1 MHKVHFKLSS
11 CIFFKE
17 KKNVEILVPEN
28 STKNNRGLKKLF
40 ISTQNIPLVPVLHSD
55 FLEQSVILWH
65 LYFKILSA
73 ALFVT

>member
-1 MHKVHFKLSS
+1 M
-11 CIFFKE
+11 
-17 KKNVEILVPEN
+17 EILVPEN

-73 ALFVT
+73 ALLLLDTSQVIIGTYLAQCHTSQ